1 MITEIK
7 EKITKI
13 NKNNCKVPKADP
25 LTEQIIG
32 CAYKVHSELG
42 PGFNER
48 IYHNALLDELNQKFL
63 ICETEKQYK
72 VSYNGK
78 KVGMLKIALEV
89 GNSIVVEVK
98 AVAGHMPKLFESQLL
113 SYLKVTGHS
122 VGLLINFGNKSCQIR
137 RLMRSVNIE

>member
-1 MITEIK
+1 MIKEIK

-98 AVAGHMPKLFESQLL
+98 AVAGHMPKLFES
-113 SYLKVTGHS
+113 
-122 VGLLINFGNKSCQIR
+122 
-137 RLMRSVNIE
+137 